1 MNPSDIAPLTPPDC
15 DLSDFKFMPLE
26 VQRLRKSRAWLICK
40 RRPDLAFYMINL
52 WTASW
57 HEQPAG
63 SLEDDDDVLADL
75 AMCDPAKWS
84 KLRNDVLRGWV
95 KCSDG
100 RLYNKTVC
108 EKANEAW
115 TSKLVHHYER
125 AKERLRKQNKSRVTQ
140 GQVPL
145 VELTFDQWNAC
156 RIEQGVPMEKAECSA
171 GIPATL
177 PASGA
182 GIPPEN
188 ALKGEGQGE
197 GQGQGEGEGQGE
209 KNGNAPGGAPASAGK
224 AAAKTQPPAPPLP
237 PPPDAS
243 TELTPVETIFAVG
256 VPLLTQHGVA
266 ERNARSFLGHL
277 RKVAAKNQGGDAAV
291 VAALERCVREQAL
304 VPIEFLQGCF
314 KGGKLPGA
322 ATPTNDTAARDA
334 EARRL
339 LGFGAAPS
347 AEIIDA

>member
-1 MNPSDIAPLTPPDC
+1 MSDSDIAPLTPRDC
-15 DLSDFKFMPLE
+15 NLSDFKFMPLE

-40 RRPDLAFYMINL
+40 RRPELAFYMLNL

-75 AMCDPAKWS
+75 AMCDPTKWS
-84 KLRNDVLRGWV
+84 RLRNDVLRGWV

-125 AKERLRKQNKSRVTQ
+125 ARERFRKQNKARVTQ
-140 GQVPL
+140 GLQPL
-145 VELTFDQWNAC
+145 VELTFEQWNAA
-156 RIEQGVPMEKAECSA
+156 RMESGVPMEKAECSA

-177 PASGA
+177 LAGGA

-197 GQGQGEGEGQGE
+197 GEGQGQGEGE
-209 KNGNAPGGAPASAGK
+209 KNGNAPGGAPASAGVPT
-224 AAAKTQPPAPPLP
+224 APTPPAPPP
-237 PPPDAS
+237 PAAPAGEPSAVD
-243 TELTPVETIFAVG
+243 TIFAVG
-256 VPLLTQHGVA
+256 IPLLTQHGVP

-277 RKVAAKNQGGDAAV
+277 RKVAAKNQGGDDAV
-291 VAALERCVREQAL
+291 VAALQRCIREQAL
-304 VPIEFLQGCF
+304 VPVEFLQGCF
-314 KGGKLPGA
+314 KGGKAGGPA
-322 ATPTNDTAARDA
+322 AVDTAARDA

-339 LGFGAAPS
+339 LGFGTGNS
-347 AEIIDA
+347 AETIDA